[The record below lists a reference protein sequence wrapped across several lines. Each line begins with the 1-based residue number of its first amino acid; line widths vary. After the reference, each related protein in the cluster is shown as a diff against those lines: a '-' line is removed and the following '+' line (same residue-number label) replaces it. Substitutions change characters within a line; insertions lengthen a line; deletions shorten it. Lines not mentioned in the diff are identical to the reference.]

1 METLNTALKLIGEG
15 CFMASIDL
23 KDTYY
28 SVPIYEEHKTLLQFK
43 WKGQV
48 FEFNA
53 LPNGLALAPRQFTK
67 LLKPIFASLRKKSHI
82 STSFLDDS
90 LLTGQTELDCT
101 SNIRDTLLLFRKMG
115 FVIQPTKSIL

>member
-1 METLNTALKLIGEG
+1 METLNTALSLIGEG

-48 FEFNA
+48 FEFSA

-67 LLKPIFASLRKKSHI
+67 LLKPIFEEKRPY
-82 STSFLDDS
+82 F
-90 LLTGQTELDCT
+90 
-101 SNIRDTLLLFRKMG
+101 NIFFG
-115 FVIQPTKSIL
+115 

>member
-48 FEFNA
+48 FEFSA
-53 LPNGLALAPRQFTK
+53 LPNGLALASRQFTK
-67 LLKPIFASLRKKSHI
+67 LLKPIFASLRKRGHI
-82 STSFLDDS
+82 SKSFLDDS
-90 LLTGQTELDCT
+90 LLT
-101 SNIRDTLLLFRKMG
+101 
-115 FVIQPTKSIL
+115 